1 MVNTSGAE
9 ALFRCINIFVKEP
22 CPASSDRFT
31 GVQAKRHREI
41 VQVNAMK
48 GNRWPVTVLSTSI
61 KMLHDHTL
69 LRRDGTKRVAEWGY
83 VSGPRISPVY
93 RLFTAG
99 KGRPVGKAC
108 AGQNIVAPA
117 FTQTFTAGKGRL
129 WRSEGVAGQDLDELE
144 GTGRE
149 KHVQRLVGIKGDWH
163 ALLFTTCVKEEGMA
177 QMGVDGIGSVGFG
190 STRADPVIST
200 VVKSV

>member
-69 LRRDGTKRVAEWGY
+69 LRRDGTKRVAEWGTCQ
-83 VSGPRISPVY
+83 VRVY
-93 RLFTAG
+93 RLSTDCSLPERDGQWAKPVQVRISWLRPLHKPSQLERDG
-99 KGRPVGKAC
+99 CGGRKGWQGRTWMSWKA
-108 AGQNIVAPA
+108 Q
-117 FTQTFTAGKGRL
+117 
-129 WRSEGVAGQDLDELE
+129 
-144 GTGRE
+144 
-149 KHVQRLVGIKGDWH
+149 
-163 ALLFTTCVKEEGMA
+163 
-177 QMGVDGIGSVGFG
+177 
-190 STRADPVIST
+190 
-200 VVKSV
+200 VVKSMCNGDQGRLACLAFHNLCERRRDGTDGCGRDRISRVREYSC